1 MNKNTN
7 ENNIPK
13 KKTTYQKPLA
23 TRIFLI
29 ILCAV
34 MFLGFIVL
42 PISWVLM

>member
-1 MNKNTN
+1 MKNNNTN
-7 ENNIPK
+7 ENNVPK

-42 PISWVLM
+42 PAALLF

>member
-13 KKTTYQKPLA
+13 KKNTYQKPLA

-42 PISWVLM
+42 PISLVLT